1 MFETAWREW
10 HMFCLVQAQVHSI
23 VNTKVLFAYV
33 GGFDG
38 TKCWHQK
45 KQELLQLDLTNV
57 INTDRR

>member
-1 MFETAWREW
+1 
-10 HMFCLVQAQVHSI
+10 MFCLVQAQVHSI

-57 INTDRR
+57 INTGRR